1 MPSAPGPK
9 RLLVFVGPYPSPYKP
24 YYDTQFID
32 LIRAG
37 HDLQVVA
44 APPLDATG
52 HEKAREHGVL
62 DRTHYYP
69 MDARGALPGGVLR
82 IVSRPLAA
90 LRFMAR
96 LNGAPLRRKLGDV
109 LRMTVIPEGRPDFIL
124 VHGLGV
130 AITFSWLEQWY
141 PEVPRAMYYHGGE
154 VASVSAHDRER
165 AAQAFN
171 SFDVVFTNTEFSRA
185 QAISRGCDAERLRV
199 LPVGFDLDEYSPP
212 AQRRYREDGVLRVVS
227 VGRLSEEKGLSDALE
242 ALKLVV
248 ASGRTKIRMS
258 FVGDGYMRTRLEA
271 EATGLGIGHNV
282 EFLGALS
289 TDDVKGILA
298 KADALVLSS
307 YARGTW
313 TETQA
318 CAVQEAMLMKAAVV
332 TTRTGGVPESMPAVM
347 HRFSAAERDVEGLA
361 TALSELYDAS
371 DADLASMG
379 ETARAFVAGRYEIRK
394 LNNELLAEVAAI
406 AGPVASRESR

>member
-1 MPSAPGPK
+1 MPFAPGAK
-9 RLLVFVGPYPSPYKP
+9 RVLVFVGPYPSPYKP

-44 APPLDATG
+44 APPLDAMG

-69 MDARGALPGGVLR
+69 IDARGALPGGIIRVLT
-82 IVSRPLAA
+82 RPLAA

-109 LRMTVIPEGRPDFIL
+109 LRMTVIPAGRPDFIL

-130 AITFSWLEQWY
+130 AITFSWLGEWY
-141 PEVPRAMYYHGGE
+141 PEVPKAMYYHGGE
-154 VASVSAHDRER
+154 VASVSAHDGAR

-171 SFDVVFTNTEFSRA
+171 SFDVVFTNTDFSKA
-185 QAISRGCDAERLRV
+185 QAISRGCDAKRLRV
-199 LPVGFDLDEYSPP
+199 LPVGFDLDDYCPP
-212 AQRRYREDGVLRVVS
+212 APRRYRVDGVLRVVS

-248 ASGRTKIRMS
+248 ASGRTQIRMS
-258 FVGDGYMRTRLEA
+258 FVGDGYMRSRLEA
-271 EATGLGIGHNV
+271 EAASLGMAQNV

-289 TDDVKGILA
+289 TDEVKGILA
-298 KADALVLSS
+298 RADALVLSS

-332 TTRTGGVPESMPAVM
+332 TTRTGGVPESIPAVM
-347 HRFSAAERDVEGLA
+347 HRFSAAERDVDGLA
-361 TALSELYDAS
+361 AALSELYDAS
-371 DADLASMG
+371 DAELASLG
-379 ETARAFVAGRYEIRK
+379 ETARHFVAGRYEIGK
-394 LNNELLAEVAAI
+394 LNNELFAEVAAI
-406 AGPVASRESR
+406 AGPVAARGST